1 MRARR
6 GCSALTGAVLALL
19 LAVGCGDRTSLV
31 EDGGR
36 AFVALLEV
44 VPGSTADTALTTV
57 VSAASLED
65 GSVVV
70 LGNAPPFL
78 TRFSASG
85 RLVERA
91 GDAGGGPGGF
101 ERPRSMAAVGGK
113 LWILDEGGARI
124 WSGLPLREER
134 RIAVPHGTLGLTDAC
149 GYPGAVTVGS
159 DGGETLAFNLFR
171 QSPGEKA
178 WEKITDHRSLEIPF
192 FVAPRNF
199 RIAASGRRLAVFHW
213 QARELQVMGCDGISV
228 RTAPFDP
235 PREPAGAIFP
245 RGMAWVGETVVALY
259 GLGRDDSETVLIAW
273 RPGDGAPPRQWIVEG
288 DYRLEAV
295 GPDRVTFSGYNPVP
309 RLHQVPS
316 GSLESV
322 LGS

>member
-6 GCSALTGAVLALL
+6 GRSALTGAGLALI
-19 LAVGCGDRTSLV
+19 LAVGCGDRTSPV
-31 EDGGR
+31 EDGR
-36 AFVALLEV
+36 AFTALLEV

-70 LGNAPPFL
+70 LGSAPPFL
-78 TRFSASG
+78 TRFSTSG

-91 GDAGGGPGGF
+91 GDAGDGPDGF
-101 ERPRSMAAVGGK
+101 ERPRGMAAVGGK

-124 WSGLPLREER
+124 WSSLPLREER
-134 RIAVPHGTLGLTDAC
+134 RIAVPHGTLALTDAC
-149 GYPGAVTVGS
+149 GNPGAVTVGS
-159 DGGETLAFNLFR
+159 DGGDTLAFNLFR
-171 QSPGEKA
+171 QSPGGKA
-178 WEKITDHRSLEIPF
+178 WEKLTDHRPLGIPF

-199 RIAASGRRLAVFHW
+199 RIAASGRRLALFHW
-213 QARELQVMGCDGISV
+213 QTRELQVMGCNGIEV
-228 RTAPFDP
+228 LTAPFEP

-245 RGMAWVGETVVALY
+245 RGMAWIGETVVALY
-259 GLGRDDSETVLIAW
+259 ALGRDDDETMLVAW
-273 RPGDGAPPRQWIVEG
+273 RPGDGTPPRQWIVDG

-309 RLHQVPS
+309 RLHQAPS
-316 GSLESV
+316 GPLESF